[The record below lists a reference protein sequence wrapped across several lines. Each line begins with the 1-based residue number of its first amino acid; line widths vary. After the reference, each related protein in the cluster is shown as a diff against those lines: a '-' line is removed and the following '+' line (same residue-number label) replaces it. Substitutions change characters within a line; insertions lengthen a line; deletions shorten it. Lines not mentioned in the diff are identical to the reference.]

1 MFKISNSLGVDVFL
15 SQCLIRREFP
25 PAKYSKLNAHIK
37 KFNLVCRSHGLLTE
51 GYGNLI
57 IGILIA
63 IEIFPAPITAV
74 NSALAAVTM
83 AT

>member
-1 MFKISNSLGVDVFL
+1 MDVIL

-25 PAKYSKLNAHIK
+25 PAKYSNAHIK
-37 KFNLVCRSHGLLTE
+37 KFNLVCRSHGLLIE

>member
-1 MFKISNSLGVDVFL
+1 M
-15 SQCLIRREFP
+15 
-25 PAKYSKLNAHIK
+25 

-74 NSALAAVTM
+74 NSTLAAVTM